1 VKALAI
7 NDKVLKAGIL
17 ALSFTPSFTH
27 AITNCDATDENPVT
41 APDPISAGANCAQS
55 KSNTNSLFGST
66 GIFHTI
72 ADTLIYL
79 VGAVAV
85 IMLIIGGLRYVI
97 SQGSKEG
104 VASAKDTILYSVI
117 GIVVAILAYAIV
129 SFVTGSLTTPAT
141 SGGS

>member
-7 NDKVLKAGIL
+7 NDKVLKAGIV

-27 AITNCDATDENPVT
+27 ALSNCGGNPVT
-41 APDPISAGANCAQS
+41 SPNPISDGANCAQS
-55 KSNTNSLFGST
+55 KSNTNSLFGTT

-72 ADTLIYL
+72 ADTLIYI

-129 SFVTGSLTTPAT
+129 SFVTGSLTTPSTA
-141 SGGS
+141 SGS